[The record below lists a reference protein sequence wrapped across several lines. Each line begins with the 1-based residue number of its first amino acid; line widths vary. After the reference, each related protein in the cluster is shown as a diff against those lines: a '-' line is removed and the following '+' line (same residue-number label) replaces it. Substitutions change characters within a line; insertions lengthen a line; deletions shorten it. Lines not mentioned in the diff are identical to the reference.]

1 MDLSTVNGCVAAAAA
16 AAVAAAAAAGQC
28 TQLIACDQLLST
40 IGKYRLIQGTG

>member
-1 MDLSTVNGCVAAAAA
+1 MDLSTVNGCVAAAA
-16 AAVAAAAAAGQC
+16 AAAAAAGQC

>member
-16 AAVAAAAAAGQC
+16 AAAAAAGQC